1 MQIVKVL
8 FLFFIFTASSVKVF
22 AQKDTVKTDSTLFYK
37 KIETFSAKGRFTK
50 FLHQLIFKPIPVDSS
65 NHKLKKIKRKKI
77 IQKPYSSFEGKIIRN
92 VTIVTFDPFGYSLTD
107 TVVTR
112 QSFLYRA
119 ANSLHNKSRQST
131 IRNLLLFRRNQKFDS
146 STATRSASTTPSAGR
161 PSRTGRIT
169 RR

>member
-65 NHKLKKIKRKKI
+65 NHKLIVLLRGKK
-77 IQKPYSSFEGKIIRN
+77 RN
-92 VTIVTFDPFGYSLTD
+92 DGLKDRWGVE
-107 TVVTR
+107 
-112 QSFLYRA
+112 
-119 ANSLHNKSRQST
+119 
-131 IRNLLLFRRNQKFDS
+131 
-146 STATRSASTTPSAGR
+146 
-161 PSRTGRIT
+161 
-169 RR
+169 